1 VIGSSL
7 LPGIGY
13 EEPIAS
19 IPDRIFGTG
28 NIYIYNNEININL
41 IQSTITKPSLHDR
54 NILHVIEPNEYA
66 KASKQTT

>member
-1 VIGSSL
+1 MIGSSF

-28 NIYIYNNEININL
+28 NIYIYILDNKINL
-41 IQSTITKPSLHDR
+41 
-54 NILHVIEPNEYA
+54 
-66 KASKQTT
+66 AS

>member
-1 VIGSSL
+1 VIGSSF

-28 NIYIYNNEININL
+28 NIYILDNKINL
-41 IQSTITKPSLHDR
+41 
-54 NILHVIEPNEYA
+54 
-66 KASKQTT
+66 AS

>member
-1 VIGSSL
+1 VPPDPTPDQEGVTCRTPAYTDMRIGQSEPWSAHYL

-28 NIYIYNNEININL
+28 NMETGTYVYI
-41 IQSTITKPSLHDR
+41 
-54 NILHVIEPNEYA
+54 
-66 KASKQTT
+66 